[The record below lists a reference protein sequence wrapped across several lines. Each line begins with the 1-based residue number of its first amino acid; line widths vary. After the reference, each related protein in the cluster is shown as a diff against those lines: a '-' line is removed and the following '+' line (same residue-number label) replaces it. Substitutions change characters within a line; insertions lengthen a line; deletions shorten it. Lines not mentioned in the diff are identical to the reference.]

1 MSRPLGT
8 AYLYEE
14 SMRSPKFLTLLSTH
28 TTLASGPRQTLGKR
42 TNTLPL
48 YGLLGR

>member
-28 TTLASGPRQTLGKR
+28 TTLSSGPRPTLGKL
-42 TNTLPL
+42 TKALPL
-48 YGLLGR
+48 WRLLVR